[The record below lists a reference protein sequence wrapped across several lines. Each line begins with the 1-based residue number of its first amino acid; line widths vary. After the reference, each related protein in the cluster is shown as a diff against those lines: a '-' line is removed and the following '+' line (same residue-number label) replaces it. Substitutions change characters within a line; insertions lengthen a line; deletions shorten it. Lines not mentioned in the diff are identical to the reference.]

1 MSTTVAVIQA
11 GASLYNLEAG
21 LANAERLLAEA
32 AATGARLAVFPE
44 AFLTGYPKG
53 ASFGTL
59 LGSRSHEGRAEF
71 RRYFESALDVPSA
84 ATARLGEAARAHA
97 IWLVIGV
104 IERGGGTLY
113 CTVLF
118 FAPDGTLAAKH
129 RKLMPTALER
139 LVWGFGDGST
149 LPVVDTG
156 FGLAG
161 AVICWE
167 NYMPLLRTTMYG
179 KGIQLY
185 CAPTVDDREV
195 WQSSMR
201 HIAAEGRCY
210 VLAACQ
216 YARFGDSP
224 REIIRGGSVI
234 VGPLG
239 DVLAGPVHERE
250 AILTAEVD
258 PALIAE
264 ARFDLDVTGH
274 YARPDIFR
282 LHVNE
287 HPQAAVVSGR
297 LELD

>member
-71 RRYFESALDVPSA
+71 RRYFESALDAPSA

-156 FGLAG
+156 FGRAG

>member
-1 MSTTVAVIQA
+1 M
-11 GASLYNLEAG
+11 YDLEAG
-21 LANAERLLAEA
+21 LRNAERLLAEA

-59 LGSRSHEGRAEF
+59 LGSRTQEGREEF
-71 RRYFESALDVPSA
+71 RRYFDSAIGVPSP

-97 IWLVIGV
+97 MWLVIGV

-149 LPVVDTG
+149 LPVVETG
-156 FGLAG
+156 FGRAG

-201 HIAAEGRCY
+201 HIATEGRCY

-216 YARFGDSP
+216 YARLGDSP

-239 DVLAGPVHERE
+239 EVLAGPVYDRE
-250 AILTAEVD
+250 SILTADVD
-258 PALIAE
+258 IARIAE

-287 HPQAAVVSGR
+287 HPQEAVVPGR
-297 LELD
+297 WELD

>member
-156 FGLAG
+156 FGRAG